1 MTEAVTAPVR
11 GTVDA
16 FGQLTFAD
24 APLLRLQKEAGAAL
38 GEVLAIPQLASLA
51 RLARSLGVVLSRPAL
66 AGSADGELDLWVRAA
81 PVGDEVQLVIERW
94 VERPAPSSRWGSI
107 AAGYLAETDSSDL
120 FETDTELCLTD
131 VGSRLARRLVTGPG
145 GATGQPLTR
154 FVTLVADE
162 DGTLPLLASVAAR
175 RAFVGQ
181 RGVIRRDG
189 SEIVI
194 SGDPVTGPTGD
205 FIGYRGRALPFAH
218 PELTQDEG
226 NEPFDEL
233 LRRPLDVIVIEAEQ
247 IAGRSEGP
255 LRNDYAAYGSDI
267 AGAARHLLDVLRNMG
282 RDLAPVLPDS
292 GRIDLAA
299 LAAEAAGLVQAEAA
313 EAGVSLELE
322 GATSLF
328 VSGQAS
334 AVTQILVNL
343 IGNAVRYSPRGSIVR
358 IAAGESIDSASVTV
372 ADNGPGVSKPN
383 RDRIFERFEQA
394 APVGKGAGLGLA
406 IARRLARQM
415 GGDILLDSKPGK
427 GAKFTLQ
434 LPLG

>member
-1 MTEAVTAPVR
+1 M
-11 GTVDA
+11 
-16 FGQLTFAD
+16 
-24 APLLRLQKEAGAAL
+24 
-38 GEVLAIPQLASLA
+38 
-51 RLARSLGVVLSRPAL
+51 
-66 AGSADGELDLWVRAA
+66 
-81 PVGDEVQLVIERW
+81 
-94 VERPAPSSRWGSI
+94 
-107 AAGYLAETDSSDL
+107 
-120 FETDTELCLTD
+120 
-131 VGSRLARRLVTGPG
+131 
-145 GATGQPLTR
+145 
-154 FVTLVADE
+154 
-162 DGTLPLLASVAAR
+162 
-175 RAFVGQ
+175 
-181 RGVIRRDG
+181 
-189 SEIVI
+189 
-194 SGDPVTGPTGD
+194 
-205 FIGYRGRALPFAH
+205 
-218 PELTQDEG
+218 TQDEG

-358 IAAGESIDSASVTV
+358 IAAGESINSAKH
-372 ADNGPGVSKPN
+372 D
-383 RDRIFERFEQA
+383 RERIFEPFEQA

>member
-1 MTEAVTAPVR
+1 M
-11 GTVDA
+11 
-16 FGQLTFAD
+16 
-24 APLLRLQKEAGAAL
+24 
-38 GEVLAIPQLASLA
+38 
-51 RLARSLGVVLSRPAL
+51 
-66 AGSADGELDLWVRAA
+66 
-81 PVGDEVQLVIERW
+81 
-94 VERPAPSSRWGSI
+94 
-107 AAGYLAETDSSDL
+107 
-120 FETDTELCLTD
+120 
-131 VGSRLARRLVTGPG
+131 
-145 GATGQPLTR
+145 
-154 FVTLVADE
+154 
-162 DGTLPLLASVAAR
+162 
-175 RAFVGQ
+175 GQ

-205 FIGYRGRALPFAH
+205 FIGFRGRALSFAH

-343 IGNAVRYSPRGSIVR
+343 IGNAVRYSPRGSMVR
-358 IAAGESIDSASVTV
+358 IAAGESINSASVTV
-372 ADNGPGVSKPN
+372 ADNGPGVSKAD